1 MMFEYNKLDELL
13 KNASLNYNTRPVEK
27 FENYSPSEMSNILN
41 HSFEDDSIINFRNDF
56 SRLSFK
62 DIPFFNSIKYFLS
75 IINREGEI
83 KLTAAGNFPPK
94 YIKELYSKSF
104 IDDASL
110 ENKSVKALNEMDIP
124 YIHLTKVICYVAK
137 LVKTHKGAISLTRL
151 GKNMLN
157 QDFDLLK
164 LIYTSFYQSYNLAYM
179 DDYPD
184 FDFSQV
190 FPFFVLLIGKYGD
203 ISRSLDF
210 YYSKMINAFPAL
222 NVPLDLEEFA
232 DIDMDADIDFNEIC
246 KSAFE
251 FRIIENFLV
260 LFNVVDYN
268 QNSKIIKK
276 SNIFNELFLILP
288 NNTLLKINSEKIM

>member
-1 MMFEYNKLDELL
+1 MFEYNKLDEML

-56 SRLSFK
+56 SRLSYK

-210 YYSKMINAFPAL
+210 YYSKMINACPAL

-232 DIDMDADIDFNEIC
+232 DIDVDIDFNEIC
-246 KSAFE
+246 KRAFE
-251 FRIIENFLV
+251 FRIIEGLRS
-260 LFNVVDYN
+260 DDKE
-268 QNSKIIKK
+268 QWRRSH
-276 SNIFNELFLILP
+276 
-288 NNTLLKINSEKIM
+288 

>member
-1 MMFEYNKLDELL
+1 MFEYNELEEML
-13 KNASLNYNTRPVEK
+13 KNASLNFNTRPVEK
-27 FENYSPSEMSNILN
+27 FENYSPSEMSNIIN
-41 HSFEDDSIINFRNDF
+41 HSFENDGIINFRNDIAEENF
-56 SRLSFK
+56 QNIGFL
-62 DIPFFNSIKYFLS
+62 NCIKYFLN
-75 IINREGEI
+75 IINNHGEI
-83 KLTAAGNFPPK
+83 KLTSIGNLPPK
-94 YIKELYSKSF
+94 YVKELYDQHF
-104 IDDASL
+104 IL
-110 ENKSVKALNEMDIP
+110 ENAIEFGVTKLVKETDSVVV
-124 YIHLTKVICYVAK
+124 HLTKVISFVSK
-137 LVKTHKGAISLTRL
+137 LVKTRNNNISLTKL
-151 GKNMLN
+151 GKSLLDN
-157 QDFDLLK
+157 DFELMK
-164 LIYTSFYQSYNLAYM
+164 CIFTNFYQSYNLAYM
-179 DDYPD
+179 DGYPE

-203 ISRSLDF
+203 IPRSLDF

-268 QNSKIIKK
+268 QNTKIVKK

-288 NNTLLKINSEKIM
+288 NNILLKTNSEKIM

>member
-1 MMFEYNKLDELL
+1 MMFEYNKLDEML

-41 HSFEDDSIINFRNDF
+41 HSLEDDSIINFRNDF

-124 YIHLTKVICYVAK
+124 ARI
-137 LVKTHKGAISLTRL
+137 RL
-151 GKNMLN
+151 
-157 QDFDLLK
+157 
-164 LIYTSFYQSYNLAYM
+164 
-179 DDYPD
+179 
-184 FDFSQV
+184 
-190 FPFFVLLIGKYGD
+190 
-203 ISRSLDF
+203 SRSGGA
-210 YYSKMINAFPAL
+210 MAFAIGEASRVDSL
-222 NVPLDLEEFA
+222 HAQLWIEQ
-232 DIDMDADIDFNEIC
+232 
-246 KSAFE
+246 
-251 FRIIENFLV
+251 ENFAL
-260 LFNVVDYN
+260 
-268 QNSKIIKK
+268 SKIRLPSGAEVAFSDYATFGNILYPKTKIVSWAHNQVQIKVRSVTTK
-276 SNIFNELFLILP
+276 TGATLATFYPQNLEQPSDVQLANGGLFL
-288 NNTLLKINSEKIM
+288 